1 MCSQGC
7 TLFFGVKVRKPMM
20 RVKLTSEMVRQSK
33 AQPRPLKVQQP
44 VEAIVAL
51 AVPSRGEERVNV
63 TTDGGRCWAFWVEKL
78 IFDTTFTIR
87 TFDGEPLRWDV
98 YQAHS
103 ALDNVKAPPERP
115 LG

>member
-1 MCSQGC
+1 
-7 TLFFGVKVRKPMM
+7 MM

-33 AQPRPLKVQQP
+33 AQPRALKVQQP